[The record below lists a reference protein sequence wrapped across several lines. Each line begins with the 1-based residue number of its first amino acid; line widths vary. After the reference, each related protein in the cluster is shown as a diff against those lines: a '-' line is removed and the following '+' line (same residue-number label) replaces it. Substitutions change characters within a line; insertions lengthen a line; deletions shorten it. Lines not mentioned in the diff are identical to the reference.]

1 VYSLQRTL
9 NAQPSLGELIK
20 VLRITALI
28 HVSEESW
35 DPSPLLTSIR
45 DIIGLCPNLARLD
58 VDRDISNREHTIFGQ
73 IFAPP
78 FSQLKTLNTLN
89 TPFFFLD
96 YAAHFRALSSLSV
109 ILLDSPRR
117 ETLPDPPR
125 IDLPTLRELRMLF
138 PARSGVPKSL
148 DLITDYWTLP
158 ALRDVSVT
166 ACGCERARWDPV
178 AVHPFEYY
186 VRFFKRHGA
195 GLRYLSLVFTFA
207 RIDSS
212 YGAWPAPELSGIQRL
227 LDSCPEVEHLVLG
240 PWKPA
245 DPAEGD
251 VERLH
256 HARVTWVDVFTPNV
270 VTFLPEGARGRP
282 VGLNGGDLPSL
293 KGIRFFDYALVN
305 ALSEDI
311 TRALSPSEQPKA
323 GECWSWRYQGVDVQ
337 FQDGVVWSLDLEY
350 VHGLADKAI
359 ERWGCDSAGNSGSD
373 EENSDEEE
381 AAPPPESGAGA
392 EDQVPVDG
400 NPGDEY
406 TESDDEMWVE
416 ERCESEL
423 SYGSEDEESDESND
437 DFPFLPHR
445 EGCRLL
451 CSPRCLHSSDV

>member
-1 VYSLQRTL
+1 MSKVEASSSGVPSTLASINRLPTEILSEIIQLTVPPSVFVSRSLSCTPESAWKSGLRSLKRLVLVSHSWYSAAVEELYRDISLHRLSQVYSLQRTL

-45 DIIGLCPNLARLD
+45 DIIGLCPNLVRLD

-78 FSQLKTLNTLN
+78 FTQLKTLNTLN

-125 IDLPTLRELRMLF
+125 IELPTLRELRMLF

-148 DLITDYWTLP
+148 DLITDCWTLP

-166 ACGCERARWDPV
+166 ACGCERWDPV
-178 AVHPFEYY
+178 EVHPFEYY

-212 YGAWPAPELSGIQRL
+212 YGAWPAPELGGIQRL
-227 LDSCPEVEHLVLG
+227 L
-240 PWKPA
+240 
-245 DPAEGD
+245 
-251 VERLH
+251 
-256 HARVTWVDVFTPNV
+256 
-270 VTFLPEGARGRP
+270 
-282 VGLNGGDLPSL
+282 
-293 KGIRFFDYALVN
+293 
-305 ALSEDI
+305 
-311 TRALSPSEQPKA
+311 
-323 GECWSWRYQGVDVQ
+323 
-337 FQDGVVWSLDLEY
+337 
-350 VHGLADKAI
+350 
-359 ERWGCDSAGNSGSD
+359 
-373 EENSDEEE
+373 
-381 AAPPPESGAGA
+381 
-392 EDQVPVDG
+392 
-400 NPGDEY
+400 
-406 TESDDEMWVE
+406 
-416 ERCESEL
+416 
-423 SYGSEDEESDESND
+423 
-437 DFPFLPHR
+437 
-445 EGCRLL
+445 
-451 CSPRCLHSSDV
+451 